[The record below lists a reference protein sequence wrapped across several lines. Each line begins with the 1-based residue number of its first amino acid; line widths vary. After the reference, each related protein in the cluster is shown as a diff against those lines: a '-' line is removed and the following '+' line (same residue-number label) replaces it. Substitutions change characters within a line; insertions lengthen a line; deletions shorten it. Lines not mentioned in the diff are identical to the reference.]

1 MAILKRIRGLRIR
14 VGGVEH
20 SGWLPAGAAVP
31 LPTPVRD
38 LTVDIEIEHDGHGY
52 LLCCA
57 IREGDYCWDTWHQS
71 LTDAEL
77 AALEQLGIQPGQWEA
92 AGPADDIESPVAG

>member
-14 VGGVEH
+14 VGGVKH

-38 LTVDIEIEHDGHGY
+38 LTVDVEIDHDGHGY

-57 IREGDYCWDTWHQS
+57 APKAITPGTPGMNPW
-71 LTDAEL
+71 LTRSY
-77 AALEQLGIQPGQWEA
+77 ALEKLGIQPGQ
-92 AGPADDIESPVAG
+92 